1 VPLSFKALQK
11 FDVLKIEIDEAF
23 ENDLRNFKGHGIVSK
38 IQRDG
43 FKGKPCLAV
52 QVDINIENPINNQT

>member
-1 VPLSFKALQK
+1 MRL
-11 FDVLKIEIDEAF
+11 
-23 ENDLRNFKGHGIVSK
+23 LRMICGISKGHGIVSK